1 MNAMK
6 RAGAIAA
13 ALAGTALA
21 GLATPAAAQ
30 GVSYQRLLNAD
41 AEPHNWLMVDGNY
54 SQHRNSGLT
63 QINKTNVSKMQV
75 MFAVDICGWSCTPN
89 LFKPTGRSAGG
100 GHGKEEAIPLVAD
113 GFLYVEDSLSKVS
126 KIDVRSGKR
135 GEWVWRYD
143 PKVTQY
149 RNRKGVALMND
160 KVYVCAGEPRA
171 IALDAMTGEPVY
183 ETSLMA
189 PPQPGNTAM
198 AAMPQQG
205 ATAPPNVM
213 RTAGGKNV
221 HICGRGG
228 VHAGNHSID
237 AVDADTGKLLWRRYS
252 TPAPGEPGH
261 QTWQNAAWMTNSSGF
276 WSHNAFDPITNVI
289 LAGTGDAWP
298 SYDPEYRPGDNL
310 FAGSTMA
317 IDVDTGAVKWY
328 FQYIQNEAYDND
340 SVNNIH
346 LWTDRN
352 GRRVAST
359 FARAGFWYV
368 FDLDEGI
375 KTGRANPQAGGTNM
389 PNIGA
394 FVRAHQYVDEVT
406 WTKGI
411 DPKTGLA
418 VEYDPNKAHQ
428 VYLDYANNAGRRANV
443 GKPMYHCPD
452 WGSQSVAMSPSVLDI
467 ERRIAYTVTNDSC
480 TTGNYV
486 TAVRET
492 AVPIMGAFQGNPMP
506 AMTATAGD
514 NIPRGFGIVGLN
526 LETGAKRKIFKDAS
540 TVLDNESGLLG
551 TAGGLLM
558 SAWSNGEV
566 AVYDKDTGTKL
577 WNFFTGTNI
586 AAAPITYSVDGR
598 QYFAIVAGGGRGDV
612 SAAPAPGAQ
621 LGGTP
626 NLWVFGLRE

>member
-1 MNAMK
+1 MKTMK

-21 GLATPAAAQ
+21 TLATPAAAQ

-63 QINKTNVSKMQV
+63 QINKTNVNRMQV

-89 LFKPTGRSAGG
+89 LFKPAGRSAGG
-100 GHGKEEAIPLVAD
+100 GHPDEEAIPLVAD
-113 GFLYVEDSLSKVS
+113 GFLYIEDGLSKVS
-126 KIDVRSGKR
+126 KIDVRSGRR
-135 GEWVWRYD
+135 GDWVWRYD
-143 PKVTQY
+143 PQITQY
-149 RNRKGVALMND
+149 RNRKGVALMDN
-160 KVYVCAGEPRA
+160 KVFVCAGEPRA
-171 IALDAMTGEPVY
+171 IALDAMSGEPIY

-189 PPQPGNTAM
+189 PPQAGNTAM

-213 RTAGGKNV
+213 RTAGGKAV

-237 AVDADTGKLLWRRYS
+237 AVDAETGKLLWRRYS

-289 LAGTGDAWP
+289 IAGTGDAWP
-298 SYDPEYRPGDNL
+298 SYDPEFRPGDNL
-310 FAGSTMA
+310 YSGSTMA

-328 FQYIQNEAYDND
+328 FQYIPNEAYDND
-340 SVNNIH
+340 SVNNMHI
-346 LWTDRN
+346 WTDR
-352 GRRVAST
+352 GGKRVVST

-368 FDLDEGI
+368 FDLDEGM
-375 KTGRANPQAGGTNM
+375 KTSRLNPQAGGTNM

-411 DPKTGLA
+411 DPKTGLP
-418 VEYDPNKAHQ
+418 VEYDANRKHQ

-443 GKPMYHCPD
+443 GKPMYHCPA
-452 WGSQSVAMSPSVLDI
+452 WGAQSVGMEPSTFDQ
-467 ERRIAYTVTNDSC
+467 ERRIAFTVTNDSC
-480 TTGNYV
+480 TTGNYI
-486 TAVRET
+486 TAVRELT
-492 AVPIMGAFQGNPMP
+492 VPLMGAFQGNPNP
-506 AMTATAGD
+506 AMTTTTGAE
-514 NIPRGFGIVGLN
+514 IPRGFGIVAMN
-526 LETGAKRKIFKDAS
+526 VDTGAKKKLFKDATAS
-540 TVLDNESGLLG
+540 SNNSGLLG

-558 SAWSNGEV
+558 SAWPTGEV
-566 AVYDKDTGTKL
+566 AVYDKDTGAKL
-577 WNFFTGTNI
+577 WNFFTGMDMS
-586 AAAPITYSVDGR
+586 AAPISYSVDGR
-598 QYFAIVAGGGRGDV
+598 QYFAILGGGSRGPI
-612 SAAPAPGAQ
+612 STAPDPGTQ
-621 LGGTP
+621 LGGNP
-626 NLWVFGLRE
+626 ILWVFGLRE

>member
-1 MNAMK
+1 MK
-6 RAGAIAA
+6 PIKKRGILAA
-13 ALAGTALA
+13 AVVGTALA
-21 GLATPAAAQ
+21 GLAFPATAQ
-30 GVSYQRLLNAD
+30 DVSFQRLLNAD

-63 QINKTNVSKMQV
+63 QINKTNVSRMQV

-89 LFKPTGRSAGG
+89 LFKPAGRSVGG
-100 GHGKEEAIPLVAD
+100 GHPVEEAIPVVAD
-113 GFLYVEDSLSKVS
+113 GFLYIEDGLSKVS

-143 PKVTQY
+143 PKITQY
-149 RNRKGVALMND
+149 RNRKGVALMDNR
-160 KVYVCAGEPRA
+160 VYVCAGEPRA
-171 IALDAMTGEPVY
+171 IALDAKTGEPVY

-198 AAMPQQG
+198 TAMPQQG

-213 RTAGGKNV
+213 KTAGGKSV

-237 AVDADTGKLLWRRYS
+237 AVDAVTGKLMWRRYS

-298 SYDPEYRPGDNL
+298 SYDPEFRPGDNL
-310 FAGSTMA
+310 FTGSTMA

-328 FQYIQNEAYDND
+328 FQYIANEAYDND
-340 SVNNIH
+340 SVNNVQ
-346 LWTDRN
+346 LWTQRD
-352 GRRVAST
+352 GKRVMST
-359 FARAGFWYV
+359 FGRAGFWYV
-368 FDLDEGI
+368 FDLDAGI
-375 KTGRANPQAGGTNM
+375 KTGRVNPQAGGTNM

-394 FVRAHQYVDEVT
+394 FLRAHQYVDEVT

-418 VEYDPNKAHQ
+418 MEYDPSKKHQ

-443 GKPMYHCPD
+443 GKEMYHCPD
-452 WGSQSVAMSPSVLDI
+452 WGNQSVGMSPSVLDL
-467 ERRIAYTVTNDSC
+467 ERRINYTVTNDSC
-480 TTGNYV
+480 TTGSYI
-486 TAVRET
+486 TAVREV
-492 AVPIMGAFQGNPMP
+492 AVPIMGAFQGAAEP
-506 AMTATAGD
+506 AMTTTTGALI
-514 NIPRGFGIVGLN
+514 NRGFGIVGLN
-526 LETGAKRKIFKDAS
+526 IDTGQKRKIFKDATATS
-540 TVLDNESGLLG
+540 NVTGLIG

-558 SAWSNGEV
+558 SAWPTGEV
-566 AVYDKDTGTKL
+566 AVYDKDTGAKL
-577 WNFFTGTNI
+577 WNFYTGMSM

-598 QYFAIVAGGGRGDV
+598 QYFAILGGGARGDI
-612 SAAPAPGAQ
+612 SAAPAPGNQ

-626 NLWVFGLRE
+626 ILWVFGLRE